1 MDESRICQPRT
12 NEIRNLI
19 KINCMVKKKK
29 NVIITINLIK
39 IITKLIIT
47 RIIWTLIIKQR
58 SIIKRS
64 TIIIT

>member
-29 NVIITINLIK
+29 NIIITINLIK

-47 RIIWTLIIKQR
+47 RIIRTLIIKQR

>member
-47 RIIWTLIIKQR
+47 RIIRTLILKQR

>member
-1 MDESRICQPRT
+1 MDESRIRQPRT

-19 KINCMVKKKK
+19 KINCMVKKK

-47 RIIWTLIIKQR
+47 RIIRTLIIKQR
-58 SIIKRS
+58 SIIKGS
-64 TIIIT
+64 TIIII

>member
-29 NVIITINLIK
+29 NIIITINLIK

-47 RIIWTLIIKQR
+47 RIIRTLILKQR